1 MPCYR
6 ANTEKVVWRIVDGE
20 AVLVHADTSAYY
32 GLNATATC
40 VWEALVSASLTRE
53 GIARRLSAQ
62 YGAAAEAILADV
74 DVFVAAVGK
83 EALVVEATG
92 PNGNSADEPHT
103 SDARRPASRY
113 EPPSLTRFGELE
125 KLVLSGE

>member
-1 MPCYR
+1 MHYR

-40 VWEALVSASLTRE
+40 AWEALASAAVTRE
-53 GIARRLSAQ
+53 DIGRRLATC
-62 YGAAAEAILADV
+62 YGGEAEAVLGDVDALVAALAD
-74 DVFVAAVGK
+74 
-83 EALVVEATG
+83 ESLII
-92 PNGNSADEPHT
+92 
-103 SDARRPASRY
+103 DAPASNGSRTAESDTNAAPRSPGRY
-113 EPPSLTRFGELE
+113 ERPTITRFGELE